1 MTNNIEEQLKD
12 LMLQTVSFVLDGKT
26 IRQGKIT
33 VFNTKQCFIK
43 FKLEHNG
50 DIKEWEL
57 PYPYKFRKTDNG
69 YLFDYCLSA
78 FVPRTEDS
86 YWKMLLMNKSD
97 ASRMHN
103 NWLYVYPLS
112 A

>member
-1 MTNNIEEQLKD
+1 MEIEKQLKE

-26 IRQGKIT
+26 IKKGKIS

-43 FKLEHNG
+43 FKLDNDG

-57 PYPYKFRKTDNG
+57 PYPFKFKKIDEG

-86 YWKMLLMNKSD
+86 YWKMFLMDKSES
-97 ASRMHN
+97 SRMHN
-103 NWLYVYPLS
+103 NYLYVIPLS
-112 A
+112 SK